1 MLSRPLVTLSI
12 ATFALG
18 AAAQSQ
24 PPASAAPAI
33 APHTCV
39 KPEYPGR
46 LASETR
52 MKSFNREFKTY
63 GDCIKK
69 YVDENKTIADAA
81 TAAGNRAV
89 DEYNTYANELKAK
102 IEAN

>member
-1 MLSRPLVTLSI
+1 MLVRPLFAVCL
-12 ATFALG
+12 AALALG

-24 PPASAAPAI
+24 PPAAGAPAV
-33 APHTCV
+33 AAHTCA

-46 LASETR
+46 LASDTR

-63 GDCIKK
+63 GDCIRK
-69 YVDENKTIADAA
+69 YVDDNRAIAEAA

-89 DEYNTYANELKAK
+89 DEYNGYASEIKAK